1 MCQFL
6 NQFSVT
12 HSQVIW
18 TNERMIQS
26 NGPITT
32 KNHLIQMIMFSHSKP
47 DAWFQWFLRWFQFQ
61 FDILKANVLPSK
73 KVADNK
79 PLFDMLSCHK
89 LQTKLSF
96 FSLLIHLVFLF
107 YKPKLRTSNWTTQK
121 LVVWSKSC
129 LAKSYLVP
137 KLFGQKLK
145 LAISVSTSHIHHPL
159 IGVI

>member
-1 MCQFL
+1 MSL
-6 NQFSVT
+6 
-12 HSQVIW
+12 ILKW
-18 TNERMIQS
+18 YKRTNDPIEWS
-26 NGPITT
+26 NNNKKPFDS
-32 KNHLIQMIMFSHSKP
+32 NDNDMFSHSKP

-61 FDILKANVLPSK
+61 FDILKANVLPRK

-89 LQTKLSF
+89 LQAKLWF

-107 YKPKLRTSNWTTQK
+107 YKPKLRTSNWTAQK

-129 LAKSYLVP
+129 LAKSCLVQ